1 MFVLHTSTYFWQCM
15 CACTNM
21 CVYAVLITHQ
31 CYCNTRQRAKT
42 EHSHFGQPRK
52 FNGVLKQKSN
62 VHTANKPFKQRMDY
76 KNIKKIKVL
85 ISGFISRLTSDALL
99 GSLRRLSRSPFTIVL
114 LSNSFWHFVSRTA
127 WNVSVSLGLSFM
139 GTWGCKE
146 NTQYKCNAKDCW
158 RVNIQEIQEHVSGK
172 HLHYFIGLEH
182 CNCNRMI
189 IGLVNMQSACI
200 TIPWNSTSCPV
211 HLTWMTQSIVF
222 WSVQIICVGTFTAP
236 FHLPVSSHYLVID
249 FHVHQVLFL
258 LIKSVGLPT
267 LCFMSDSTSF
277 NDTRYQATSLLQ
289 HNQSSLLLQRKV
301 EELPHC
307 VKGSK
312 VDVQKPSWAVTSLF
326 THTIM
331 VN

>member
-1 MFVLHTSTYFWQCM
+1 M
-15 CACTNM
+15 
-21 CVYAVLITHQ
+21 
-31 CYCNTRQRAKT
+31 
-42 EHSHFGQPRK
+42 
-52 FNGVLKQKSN
+52 
-62 VHTANKPFKQRMDY
+62 
-76 KNIKKIKVL
+76 
-85 ISGFISRLTSDALL
+85 
-99 GSLRRLSRSPFTIVL
+99 
-114 LSNSFWHFVSRTA
+114 
-127 WNVSVSLGLSFM
+127 
-139 GTWGCKE
+139 
-146 NTQYKCNAKDCW
+146 
-158 RVNIQEIQEHVSGK
+158 SGK

-200 TIPWNSTSCPV
+200 TIPVEQYFLHCSPHMNDTEYRVLISSDYLCWYLHCT
-211 HLTWMTQSIVF
+211 
-222 WSVQIICVGTFTAP
+222 
-236 FHLPVSSHYLVID
+236 FHLPVSSHYLVNH

-267 LCFMSDSTSF
+267 LCFMSDGTSF
-277 NDTRYQATSLLQ
+277 NDTRYQATSLPQ

-312 VDVQKPSWAVTSLF
+312 VDVQKPSRAVTSLF